1 MSAKCFLKK
10 ANSLWWRF
18 FLLVKLYSKNNQWL
32 EWSEQSLSLL
42 QYSASMLVDKVAEWK
57 DRSRKGQKYATRAPP
72 DDDYVRDYVRR
83 GVHGLWLLRL
93 LTNCT
98 YIGSRRRR
106 PCRSRSSSDGAKAK
120 RQQSCQACSLYTT
133 TSCVRLSLIYDAIEA
148 RRNAAFGTEKRD
160 VIWALSL
167 YVTTKHV
174 MSLF

>member
-1 MSAKCFLKK
+1 MVWIVTQWQFPRDFVVVWYLCSFKKMSAKCFLKK

-18 FLLVKLYSKNNQWL
+18 FLLVKLYSKNNQQWL

-42 QYSASMLVDKVAEWK
+42 QYSASLLVDKVAEWK

-106 PCRSRSSSDGAKAK
+106 SSSDGAKAAK
-120 RQQSCQACSLYTT
+120 RPLYT
-133 TSCVRLSLIYDAIEA
+133 R
-148 RRNAAFGTEKRD
+148 G
-160 VIWALSL
+160 
-167 YVTTKHV
+167 HP
-174 MSLF
+174 